1 MVGFMEEIV
10 VLDSKKDQQAK
21 LESHEWMTRERVN
34 RGFEVQYP
42 VNSIN
47 RYSPV
52 GLYYSIEDEDQG
64 EVSLKREVESW
75 Q

>member
-1 MVGFMEEIV
+1 M
-10 VLDSKKDQQAK
+10 S
-21 LESHEWMTRERVN
+21 

-75 Q
+75 